1 MGIFGDTN
9 KYMRKRFETQLTLGL
24 TPIAEVVFAKNRD
37 ELAPTLAALKH
48 IFVTPS
54 LNEQVFAIVEEK
66 IASGS
71 KNFKGREGMTL
82 WQILVL
88 ATCRLTL
95 DADYDRMWDFANHHS
110 LIRKIMQVSSNSF
123 TGEDPSFGLQTI
135 KDNLMLLDEETVMK
149 INELV
154 VAEAHEFVLKKNEKL
169 VIKSDTYVLETNV
182 HFPTDYNLLLD
193 ASRKCLDVMQFCKR
207 AHGFEGWRKL
217 QSWRSELKSMSRALG
232 KACSGT
238 GKNKA
243 KAIESAANQYLLQ
256 ARKLYQKIDQ
266 SVIENIERI
275 VKDKKLE
282 DLIENDLVFFMSM
295 LKKHIDL
302 VERRLIKSETIP
314 TEEKVYSIFELHTEW
329 ISKGKVNKSVE
340 LGHNMLISSDQF
352 GFILRWRVIEKQ
364 HDSALVI
371 ALADDLLHKYKDRI
385 RAMSFDKGFYSQEN
399 KALLALVIPQ
409 VIMPKK
415 GNKNVKEKE
424 EEPSKSFKKLRYAH
438 SAVESNINQL
448 EHHGLNRCPDKGL
461 HRFKTYAALGV
472 LSYNLNKLGR
482 ILLENEVKSVV
493 RQAA

>member
-1 MGIFGDTN
+1 
-9 KYMRKRFETQLTLGL
+9 MRKRFETQLSIGL
-24 TPIAEVVFAKNRD
+24 TPIAEVVIAKGRD
-37 ELAPTLAALKH
+37 ELAPTLAALQH
-48 IFVTPS
+48 IFVTPE
-54 LNEQVFAIVEEK
+54 LNEKVFSIVEEK
-66 IASGS
+66 VASGS
-71 KNFKGREGMTL
+71 KNYKGREGMTL

-95 DADYDRMWDFANHHS
+95 DADYDRMWDFANHHT

-154 VAEAHEFVLKKNEKL
+154 VSEAHSFVLKKNEKL

-193 ASRKCLDVMQFCKR
+193 AIRKCLDIMNFCQIK
-207 AHGFEGWRKL
+207 HGFQGWRKL
-217 QSWRSELKSMSRALG
+217 KSWRSDLKSMSRALG
-232 KACSGT
+232 KACAGS

-243 KAIESAANQYLLQ
+243 KTVESAANDYLV
-256 ARKLYQKIDQ
+256 AAGKLYQKIDQ
-266 SVIENIERI
+266 SVIENIETI
-275 VKDKKLE
+275 AKDEKLQA
-282 DLIENDLVFFMSM
+282 LIETDLVFFMSM
-295 LKKHIDL
+295 MKKHIDL
-302 VERRLIKSETIP
+302 VERRLIKLETIP
-314 TEEKVYSIFELHTEW
+314 TAEKIYSIFELHTEW
-329 ISKGKVNKSVE
+329 ISKGKLNKKVE
-340 LGHNMLISSDQF
+340 LGHNMLISSDQH
-352 GFILRWRVIEKQ
+352 GFILRSQVVEGV
-364 HDSALVI
+364 HDSGLVI
-371 ALADDLLHKYKDRI
+371 ALADDLLQKYKGRI
-385 RAMSFDKGFYSQEN
+385 VAMSFDKGFYSQEN
-399 KALLALVIPQ
+399 KALLSLEIPQ

-415 GNKNVKEKE
+415 GNKNAKEKE
-424 EEPSKSFKKLRYAH
+424 EESSKSFKKLRYAH

-482 ILLENEVKSVV
+482 VLLERQAKQVF